1 MKLCKY
7 FHGSHVQF
15 LGCTEIISKD
25 SLKPIKPLAPRSD
38 ENVSSLYNI
47 HTIFST
53 HVIRILNTQV

>member
-7 FHGSHVQF
+7 FQWSHVKF
-15 LGCTEIISKD
+15 PGCTVIIFKD
-25 SLKPIKPLAPRSD
+25 SLKPIKPLTPRSD

-47 HTIFST
+47 HTISSK

>member
-47 HTIFST
+47 HTIFSKL
-53 HVIRILNTQV
+53 VIRILNTQV